1 MRENERKKRKKA
13 IIAVGVSLA
22 ITSCVMPFSDEV
34 RERVDKNVKFEEVY
48 ANPEGYIGKV
58 VVVGGKIIETNPRE
72 KYTEII
78 VLQLPL
84 SFDYSPSS
92 LGDASKGRFILEVD
106 GFLDPAIYFSG
117 RKITV
122 AGEVLGSET
131 RRVGD
136 ADYRYPVLK
145 SLGIKLWT
153 PTPENIYVHGGV
165 FEKIMWGPYSEP
177 YWGPPTPP
185 RHWFGR

>member
-1 MRENERKKRKKA
+1 MREHEWEKVKKA
-13 IIAVGVSLA
+13 MAVGVSLVL
-22 ITSCVMPFSDEV
+22 TGCVMPFSDEV
-34 RERVDKNVKFEEVY
+34 RGRVDKDVKFEEVY

-58 VVVGGKIIETNPRE
+58 LVIGGKIIETNPQGN
-72 KYTEII
+72 YTEII

-92 LGDASKGRFILEVD
+92 MVDASKGRFILKVD
-106 GFLDPAIYFSG
+106 GFLDPEIYFSG

-136 ADYRYPVLK
+136 TDYRYPVLK
-145 SLGIKLWT
+145 SLGIKLWE

-177 YWGPPTPP
+177 YWGPPTQP